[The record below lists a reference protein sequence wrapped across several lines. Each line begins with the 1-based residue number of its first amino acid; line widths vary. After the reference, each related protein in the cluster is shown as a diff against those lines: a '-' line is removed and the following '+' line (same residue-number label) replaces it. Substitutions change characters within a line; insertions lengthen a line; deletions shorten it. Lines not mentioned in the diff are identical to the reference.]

1 MGPDLFYVLPCFWCV
16 NEQSSTVYVE
26 AGGRETHLTCL
37 KPPLTSGS
45 ALRYDM
51 GHDPILQPFPFR
63 KVITDL
69 PLHSFHQYSQ
79 VRSVTI

>member
-51 GHDPILQPFPFR
+51 GHE
-63 KVITDL
+63 L
-69 PLHSFHQYSQ
+69 PEVLPQQ
-79 VRSVTI
+79 VAPRPDSD